1 MSPRSTRRFNRT
13 GLAATAVLGVWLGAC
28 VVGAEAA
35 LSFSASVDRTTV
47 SMNQPLRLTITLS
60 GELPRFDA
68 PVEFEMPKP
77 FLVAARSQSTNVSI
91 GAGTVER
98 SISFIYVLV
107 SPKAGTFVL
116 GPFHLDVQGT
126 TLDTESVSIVVK
138 KPVVPPGAEQQPRV
152 TL

>member
-1 MSPRSTRRFNRT
+1 MRFTRNV
-13 GLAATAVLGVWLGAC
+13 LAATAALGVWLSAG
-28 VVGAEAA
+28 VVGADAA

-47 SMNQPLRLTITLS
+47 SLNQPLRLTITLS

-77 FLVAARSQSTNVSI
+77 FLVAARSHSTNVSI
-91 GAGTVER
+91 GAGAVEK

-107 SPKAGTFVL
+107 SPRAGTFSL
-116 GPFHLDVQGT
+116 GPFHLDVQGKKM
-126 TLDTESVSIVVK
+126 DTERISIVVK